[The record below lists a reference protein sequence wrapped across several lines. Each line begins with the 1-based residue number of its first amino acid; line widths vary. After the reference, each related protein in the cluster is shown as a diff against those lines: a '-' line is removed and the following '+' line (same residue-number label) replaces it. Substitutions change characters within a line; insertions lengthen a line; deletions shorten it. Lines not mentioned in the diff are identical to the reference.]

1 MKTIQK
7 LPRLPIFRDEA
18 THKYFCEKSNKWLK
32 YSTTMVCNELDEK
45 AKESIEHTRHIWQ
58 PRGETVHSCLEQ
70 KMLGADDIDMGEYE
84 NIVTPLLDHYLF
96 KHFIPMGVEYMMS
109 NPIKDV
115 GGQLDLIG
123 YDTETNQ
130 IRLVDL
136 KTKGSITGKR
146 NGFSKREREGSVL
159 ISDVNQYWKEPYST
173 DKQLGCYIEML
184 KLNCDIEPDVCN
196 TIWAYPEVCI
206 VGSNQ
211 PVQRCK
217 DAWQEA
223 WEKFEAKQVVF

>member
-7 LPRLPIFRDEA
+7 LPKLPVFRSERE
-18 THKYFCEKSNKWLK
+18 HKYYCEKSNKWLK
-32 YSTTMVCNELDEK
+32 YSTTQVCSDLDEE
-45 AKESIEHTRHIWQ
+45 AKQNIERLRHIWQ
-58 PRGETVHSCLEQ
+58 PRGETVHYCLEQ
-70 KMLGADDIDMGEYE
+70 KMLGSDDIDMGEYE
-84 NIVTPLLDHYLF
+84 HIVKPLFDHYLF

-109 NPIKDV
+109 NPGKDV

-123 YDTETNQ
+123 YDTKTNQ

-146 NGFSKREREGSVL
+146 NGFSKLEREGSVL

-206 VGSNQ
+206 VGPNQ

-217 DAWQEA
+217 DAWKEA
-223 WEKFEAKQVVF
+223 WEKFEAKQQLF

>member
-7 LPRLPIFRDEA
+7 LPKLPVFRSERD
-18 THKYFCEKSNKWLK
+18 HKYFCEKSNKWLK
-32 YSTTMVCNELDEK
+32 YSTTQVCNELTEE
-45 AKESIEHTRHIWQ
+45 AKQNIERLRHIWQ
-58 PRGETVHSCLEQ
+58 PRGETVHYCLEQ

-84 NIVTPLLDHYLF
+84 HIVKPLFNHYLF

-109 NPIKDV
+109 NPDKDV

-136 KTKGSITGKR
+136 KTKGSITGKK

-206 VGSNQ
+206 VGPNQ

>member
-7 LPRLPIFRDEA
+7 LPKLAVFRSERE
-18 THKYFCEKSNKWLK
+18 HKYFCEKSNKWLK
-32 YSTTMVCNELDEK
+32 YSTTQVCSDLDEE
-45 AKESIEHTRHIWQ
+45 AKQNIERLRHIWQ
-58 PRGETVHSCLEQ
+58 PRGETVHYCLEQ
-70 KMLGADDIDMGEYE
+70 KMLGADDIDMGKYE
-84 NIVTPLLDHYLF
+84 HIVKPLFNHYLF

-109 NPIKDV
+109 NPGKDV

-136 KTKGSITGKR
+136 KTKGSITGKK

-159 ISDVNQYWKEPYST
+159 ISDVDQYWKEPYST

-184 KLNCDIEPDVCN
+184 KLNCDVVPDVCN
-196 TIWAYPEVCI
+196 TLWAYPEVAI
-206 VGSNQ
+206 LGDDQ
-211 PVQRCK
+211 PTERCLT
-217 DAWQEA
+217 AWQKA
-223 WEKFEAKQVVF
+223 WEKFEAEQELF

>member
-7 LPRLPIFRDEA
+7 LPKLPVFRSERE
-18 THKYFCEKSNKWLK
+18 HKYFCEKSNKWLK
-32 YSTTMVCNELDEK
+32 YSTTQVCSDLDEE
-45 AKESIEHTRHIWQ
+45 AKQNIERLRHIWQ
-58 PRGETVHSCLEQ
+58 PRGETVHYCLEQ

-84 NIVTPLLDHYLF
+84 HIVKPLFDHYLF

-109 NPIKDV
+109 NPDKDV

-136 KTKGSITGKR
+136 KTKGSITGKK

-206 VGSNQ
+206 VGPNQ

>member
-7 LPRLPIFRDEA
+7 LPKLPVFRSERE
-18 THKYFCEKSNKWLK
+18 HKYFCEKSNKWLK
-32 YSTTMVCNELDEK
+32 YSTTQVCNELTEE
-45 AKESIEHTRHIWQ
+45 AKQNIERLRHIWQ
-58 PRGETVHSCLEQ
+58 PRGETVHYCLEQ

-84 NIVTPLLDHYLF
+84 HIVKPLFNHYLF

-109 NPIKDV
+109 NPDKDV

-136 KTKGSITGKR
+136 KTKGSITGKK

-206 VGSNQ
+206 VGPNQ

>member
-1 MKTIQK
+1 MCI
-7 LPRLPIFRDEA
+7 RD
-18 THKYFCEKSNKWLK
+18 S
-32 YSTTMVCNELDEK
+32 EK

-84 NIVTPLLDHYLF
+84 EWAIPLFELELF
-96 KHFIPMGVEYMMS
+96 THFEPMGVEYMMS
-109 NPIKDV
+109 NPDKDV

-123 YDTETNQ
+123 YDYETEQ
-130 IRLVDL
+130 IRLLDL
-136 KTKGSITGKR
+136 KTKGSTKS
-146 NGFSKREREGSVL
+146 GFYKRERVGTHYIQE
-159 ISDVNQYWKEPYST
+159 IDKYWQEPYST

-184 KLNCDIEPDVCN
+184 KMNCDIEPDICN
-196 TIWAYPEVCI
+196 TIWAYKGKCMLNED
-206 VGSNQ
+206 Q

>member
-1 MKTIQK
+1 MKTIRK
-7 LPRLPIFRDEA
+7 LPKLPVFRSERD
-18 THKYFCEKSNKWLK
+18 HKYYCEKSNKWLK
-32 YSTTMVCNELDEK
+32 FSTTQVCNELDEK
-45 AKESIEHTRHIWQ
+45 AKENIEHTRHIWQ
-58 PRGETVHSCLEQ
+58 PRGETVHYCLEQ
-70 KMLGADDIDMGEYE
+70 KMLGSDDIDMGEYE
-84 NIVTPLLDHYLF
+84 NIVNPLLDHYLF

-109 NPIKDV
+109 NPDKDV

-136 KTKGSITGKR
+136 KTKGSITGKK
-146 NGFSKREREGSVL
+146 NGFSKRQREGSVL

-184 KLNCDIEPDVCN
+184 KLNCDIEPNVCN

-206 VGSNQ
+206 IGPNQ

-217 DAWQEA
+217 DAWVEA
-223 WEKFEAKQVVF
+223 WEKFEAKQEVF

>member
-1 MKTIQK
+1 
-7 LPRLPIFRDEA
+7 
-18 THKYFCEKSNKWLK
+18 
-32 YSTTMVCNELDEK
+32 
-45 AKESIEHTRHIWQ
+45 
-58 PRGETVHSCLEQ
+58 
-70 KMLGADDIDMGEYE
+70 MGEYE

-109 NPIKDV
+109 NPGKDV

-146 NGFSKREREGSVL
+146 NGFSKRERDGSVL
-159 ISDVNQYWKEPYST
+159 ISDVDQYWKEPYST

-206 VGSNQ
+206 VGPNQ

-223 WEKFEAKQVVF
+223 WEKFEAKQELF